1 MSTDNTLTD
10 SEDEDWD
17 PAHDSGGET
26 DDDEFTAPTDSW
38 DELLLNLPAKEIAL
52 GTWGGHE
59 CTKSSG
65 NSMGALSPRWI
76 VPRCHGR
83 LTGRLPGRSAR
94 PRSGAVCV

>member
-38 DELLLNLPAKEIAL
+38 DELLLNLPAK
-52 GTWGGHE
+52 
-59 CTKSSG
+59 
-65 NSMGALSPRWI
+65 
-76 VPRCHGR
+76 
-83 LTGRLPGRSAR
+83 
-94 PRSGAVCV
+94 